1 MLSVTTVAGAFGYPA
16 ETRIA
21 SRRVGGRGKTMAS
34 GLIKPRE
41 IALDIGGSS
50 LVALEVT
57 GSADRLKL
65 RGCWEWPLSEGLVV
79 DGEIVDADLFAR
91 ELRAFASQNKL
102 RNRSV
107 QVSVSNQKVIVRNV
121 EMPDMTE
128 DELRGAI
135 EFQAQDYIPIPVEEA
150 VIDFHTV
157 GKRTNA
163 EGVSRQEVLL
173 VAAQRSMISTL
184 HTSIRQAGLRV
195 AGIDVSSM
203 ALVRALIPP
212 TPFLAAGADGGV
224 CRGIVDIGSSVS
236 TLVIAVD
243 NVVKFTRVINFS
255 SDRFA
260 RVLGE
265 QRSIPASDA
274 HTLAQRIGLI
284 GPMPAD
290 STLYASEVID
300 NTRQRLGEVAS
311 ELSEEIRRSLH
322 YYQGQEQA
330 VPLTELI
337 LSGRGALVRN
347 LDFHLAEALN
357 MPVTVGNP
365 LLMIAENASDHAD
378 VDLALMAPY
387 LAIAVGLV
395 LPEEE

>member
-1 MLSVTTVAGAFGYPA
+1 LPLGIV
-16 ETRIA
+16 
-21 SRRVGGRGKTMAS
+21 
-34 GLIKPRE
+34 KPKQ

-50 LVALEVT
+50 LVAIEVS

-79 DGEIVDADLFAR
+79 DGEVVDGDLFAR
-91 ELRAFASQNKL
+91 ELRAFAGQNKL
-102 RNRSV
+102 RNRMV
-107 QVSVSNQKVIVRNV
+107 QTSVSNQKVIVRNV

-150 VIDFHTV
+150 VMDFQIV
-157 GKRTNA
+157 GKRTSSDGA
-163 EGVSRQEVLL
+163 SRQEVLL
-173 VAAQRSMISTL
+173 VAAQSSMISTL
-184 HTSIRQAGLRV
+184 HAAIRQAGLRV
-195 AGIDVSSM
+195 SGIDVSSM

-212 TPFLAAGADGGV
+212 TPFMAAAGEGGV

-243 NVVKFTRVINFS
+243 GVVKFTRVINYS

-260 RVLGE
+260 RVLSE
-265 QRSIPASDA
+265 QRAIPLADA
-274 HTLAQRIGLI
+274 HVLAQRIGLS
-284 GPMPAD
+284 GPLPAD
-290 STLYASEVID
+290 STLYAPEVIED
-300 NTRQRLGEVAS
+300 TRRRLGEVAL

-322 YYQGQEQA
+322 YYQGQEKA
-330 VPLTELI
+330 APLTELI

-347 LDFHLAEALN
+347 LDSHLGEALN
-357 MPVTVGNP
+357 IPVSVGNP
-365 LLMIAENASDHAD
+365 LLMLAENASNLPDA
-378 VDLALMAPY
+378 DLAFMAPY
-387 LAIAVGLV
+387 LAVAVGLA

>member
-1 MLSVTTVAGAFGYPA
+1 
-16 ETRIA
+16 
-21 SRRVGGRGKTMAS
+21 MAL
-34 GLIKPRE
+34 GLLRPKE

-50 LVALEVT
+50 LVAMEVS
-57 GSADRLKL
+57 GSADRVKL

-107 QVSVSNQKVIVRNV
+107 HVSVSNQKVIVRNV

-128 DELRGAI
+128 SELRGAI
-135 EFQAQDYIPIPVEEA
+135 EFQAQDYIPIPVDEA
-150 VIDFHTV
+150 VIDFQIV

-173 VAAQRSMISTL
+173 VAAQSGMISTL
-184 HTSIRQAGLRV
+184 FGAIKQAGLRV

-212 TPFLAAGADGGV
+212 TSFLGSATEGGV
-224 CRGIVDIGSSVS
+224 CRGIGDISSSVS

-243 NVVKFTRVINFS
+243 GVVKFTRVINFS

-260 RVLGE
+260 RVVSE
-265 QRSIPASDA
+265 QRGIPLSDA
-274 HTLAQRIGLI
+274 QILAQRIGLA
-284 GPMPAD
+284 GPLPAD
-290 STLYASEVID
+290 TTLYSEGVISD
-300 NTRQRLGEVAS
+300 TRERLGEVAS
-311 ELSEEIRRSLH
+311 ELSEELRRSLH

-330 VPLTELI
+330 AQLTELI

-347 LDFHLAEALN
+347 LDSHLAEALN
-357 MPVTVGNP
+357 MPVTIGNP
-365 LLMIAENASDHAD
+365 LLLLAENASSLAD
-378 VDLALMAPY
+378 ADLAFRAPY
-387 LAIAVGLV
+387 LSVVVGLAV
-395 LPEEE
+395 PEEE

>member
-1 MLSVTTVAGAFGYPA
+1 M
-16 ETRIA
+16 
-21 SRRVGGRGKTMAS
+21 
-34 GLIKPRE
+34 
-41 IALDIGGSS
+41 
-50 LVALEVT
+50 EVT
-57 GSADRLKL
+57 GNLDRLKL

-79 DGEIVDADLFAR
+79 DGEIVDGDLFAR
-91 ELRAFASQNKL
+91 ELRAFSGHNKL

-128 DELRGAI
+128 EELRGAI

-150 VIDFHTV
+150 VIDFHVV
-157 GKRTNA
+157 GKHTNA
-163 EGVSRQEVLL
+163 EGASRQEVLL

-184 HTSIRQAGLRV
+184 HTSIKQAGLRV

-212 TPFLAAGADGGV
+212 APLLAAAQGGM
-224 CRGIVDIGSSVS
+224 CRGIVDIGSSVT
-236 TLVIAVD
+236 TLVIALE

-265 QRSIPASDA
+265 KRGVPANDA
-274 HTLAQRIGLI
+274 HILAQRIGLI

-290 STLYASEVID
+290 STLYAGEVIED
-300 NTRQRLGEVAS
+300 TRQRLGEVAS

-330 VPLTELI
+330 VPLAELI

-357 MPVTVGNP
+357 MPVMVGNP
-365 LLMIAENASDHAD
+365 LLMIAENSSNLAD
-378 VDLALMAPY
+378 VDLAFMAPY
-387 LAIAVGLV
+387 LAVAVGLIM
-395 LPEEE
+395 PEEE

>member
-1 MLSVTTVAGAFGYPA
+1 VPLGLV
-16 ETRIA
+16 
-21 SRRVGGRGKTMAS
+21 KT
-34 GLIKPRE
+34 KQ

-50 LVALEVT
+50 LVAVEVS

-79 DGEIVDADLFAR
+79 DGEIVDGDLFAR

-102 RNRSV
+102 RNRMV
-107 QVSVSNQKVIVRNV
+107 VVSVSNQKVIVRNV

-150 VIDFHTV
+150 VMDFQIV
-157 GKRTNA
+157 GKKTGA
-163 EGVSRQEVLL
+163 DGVSRQEVLL
-173 VAAQRSMISTL
+173 VAAQSSMIGTL
-184 HTSIRQAGLRV
+184 HAAIKQAGLRV
-195 AGIDVSSM
+195 SGIDVSSM

-212 TPFLAAGADGGV
+212 TPFMATSGEGGV

-243 NVVKFTRVINFS
+243 GVVKFTRVINYS

-260 RVLGE
+260 RVLSE
-265 QRSIPASDA
+265 QRAIPHSDA
-274 HTLAQRIGLI
+274 HVLAQRIGLS
-284 GPMPAD
+284 GPIPAD
-290 STLYASEVID
+290 SSLYAPDVIED
-300 NTRQRLGEVAS
+300 TRQRLGVVAT

-322 YYQGQEQA
+322 YYQGQEKA

-347 LDFHLAEALN
+347 LDSQLAEALN
-357 MPVTVGNP
+357 LPVTVGNP
-365 LLMIAENASDHAD
+365 LLLLAENASGIRDA
-378 VDLALMAPY
+378 DLAFMAPY
-387 LAIAVGLV
+387 LSVAVGLA
-395 LPEEE
+395 LSEEE

>member
-1 MLSVTTVAGAFGYPA
+1 
-16 ETRIA
+16 
-21 SRRVGGRGKTMAS
+21 MAL
-34 GLIKPRE
+34 GLIKPKE

-57 GSADRLKL
+57 GNADRLKL

-79 DGEIVDADLFAR
+79 DGEIVDGDLFAR
-91 ELRAFASQNKL
+91 ELRAFASQNRL

-163 EGVSRQEVLL
+163 EGVTRQEVLL

-184 HTSIRQAGLRV
+184 HTAVKQAGLRV
-195 AGIDVSSM
+195 AGIDVSCM
-203 ALVRALIPP
+203 ALVRALVPP
-212 TPFLAAGADGGV
+212 TSFLATGSDGGV

-236 TLVIAVD
+236 TLVIAVE
-243 NVVKFTRVINFS
+243 NVVRFTRVINFS

-274 HTLAQRIGLI
+274 HILAQRIGLV

-290 STLYASEVID
+290 STLYASEVIE

-330 VPLTELI
+330 APLSELI

-365 LLMIAENASDHAD
+365 LLMIAENASNLAD

-387 LAIAVGLV
+387 LAIVVGLM

>member
-1 MLSVTTVAGAFGYPA
+1 VPL
-16 ETRIA
+16 
-21 SRRVGGRGKTMAS
+21 
-34 GLIKPRE
+34 GLVKPKQ

-50 LVALEVT
+50 LVAIEVG

-79 DGEIVDADLFAR
+79 DGEIVDGDLFAR

-102 RNRSV
+102 RNRMV
-107 QVSVSNQKVIVRNV
+107 AVSVSNQKVIVRNV

-150 VIDFHTV
+150 VMDFQIV
-157 GKRTNA
+157 GKKTSA
-163 EGVSRQEVLL
+163 DGVSRQEVLL
-173 VAAQRSMISTL
+173 VAAQSSMIGTL
-184 HTSIRQAGLRV
+184 HAAIKQAGLRV
-195 AGIDVSSM
+195 SGIDVSSM

-212 TPFLAAGADGGV
+212 TPFMATSGDAGV

-243 NVVKFTRVINFS
+243 GVVKFTRVINYS

-260 RVLGE
+260 RVLSE
-265 QRSIPASDA
+265 QRSIPLSDA
-274 HTLAQRIGLI
+274 HALAQRIGLS

-290 STLYASEVID
+290 GSLYAPDVIED
-300 NTRQRLGEVAS
+300 TRQRLGVVAT

-322 YYQGQEQA
+322 YYQGQEKA
-330 VPLTELI
+330 VALTELI

-347 LDFHLAEALN
+347 LDSQLAEALN
-357 MPVTVGNP
+357 LPVTVGNP
-365 LLMIAENASDHAD
+365 LLALAENASGLPD
-378 VDLALMAPY
+378 VDLAFMAPY
-387 LAIAVGLV
+387 LSVVVGLAF
-395 LPEEE
+395 PEEE

>member
-1 MLSVTTVAGAFGYPA
+1 VAL
-16 ETRIA
+16 
-21 SRRVGGRGKTMAS
+21 
-34 GLIKPRE
+34 GLIKPKE
-41 IALDIGGSS
+41 IALDVGGSS
-50 LVALEVT
+50 LVAVEVT
-57 GSADRLKL
+57 GSPDRLKL

-79 DGEIVDADLFAR
+79 DGEVVDGDLFAR
-91 ELRAFASQNKL
+91 ELRAFTSQNRL

-107 QVSVSNQKVIVRNV
+107 HVSVSNQKVIVRNV

-150 VIDFHTV
+150 VMDFKIV

-173 VAAQRSMISTL
+173 VAAQSSMIATL
-184 HTSIRQAGLRV
+184 HGAIKQAGLRV
-195 AGIDVSSM
+195 SGIDVSSL

-212 TPFLAAGADGGV
+212 TPFLAAGGEVGV

-236 TLVIAVD
+236 TLVIAVEG
-243 NVVKFTRVINFS
+243 VVKFTRVVNFS

-265 QRSIPASDA
+265 QRGIPVGDA
-274 HTLAQRIGLI
+274 HLLAQRIGLV
-284 GPMPAD
+284 GPVPAD
-290 STLYASEVID
+290 TTLYAPEVIED
-300 NTRQRLGEVAS
+300 TRLRLGEVAS

-330 VPLTELI
+330 VPLAELI

-347 LDFHLAEALN
+347 LDSHLAEALS
-357 MPVTVGNP
+357 MPVSVGNP
-365 LLMIAENASDHAD
+365 LLLLSENGSNLSD
-378 VDLALMAPY
+378 VDLAFMAPY
-387 LAIAVGLV
+387 LSVAVGLA

>member
-1 MLSVTTVAGAFGYPA
+1 VPL
-16 ETRIA
+16 
-21 SRRVGGRGKTMAS
+21 
-34 GLIKPRE
+34 GLVKAKQ

-50 LVALEVT
+50 LVAIEVS

-91 ELRAFASQNKL
+91 ELRAFASQYKL
-102 RNRSV
+102 RNRMV
-107 QVSVSNQKVIVRNV
+107 LASVSNQKVIVRNV

-150 VIDFHTV
+150 VMDFQIV
-157 GKRTNA
+157 GKKTSA

-173 VAAQRSMISTL
+173 VAAQSSMIGTL
-184 HTSIRQAGLRV
+184 HAAIKQAGLRV

-212 TPFLAAGADGGV
+212 ATFMAASGEGGV

-243 NVVKFTRVINFS
+243 GVVKFTRVINYS

-260 RVLGE
+260 RVLSE
-265 QRSIPASDA
+265 QRAIPLSDA
-274 HTLAQRIGLI
+274 HTLAHRIGLS

-290 STLYASEVID
+290 STLYAADVID
-300 NTRQRLGEVAS
+300 DTRRRLGEAAT

-322 YYQGQEQA
+322 YYQGQEKA
-330 VPLTELI
+330 LPLTELI

-347 LDFHLAEALN
+347 LDSELSEALSI
-357 MPVTVGNP
+357 PVTVGNP
-365 LLMIAENASDHAD
+365 LLMLAENASNLGDAD
-378 VDLALMAPY
+378 VAFMAPY
-387 LAIAVGLV
+387 LSVVVGLA
-395 LPEEE
+395 LSEEE

>member
-1 MLSVTTVAGAFGYPA
+1 
-16 ETRIA
+16 
-21 SRRVGGRGKTMAS
+21 MAL
-34 GLIKPRE
+34 GLLRPKE

-50 LVALEVT
+50 LVAMEVS

-79 DGEIVDADLFAR
+79 DGEIVDGDLFAR
-91 ELRAFASQNKL
+91 ELRAFASQNGL

-121 EMPDMTE
+121 DMPDMTE

-135 EFQAQDYIPIPVEEA
+135 EFQAQDYIPIPVDEA
-150 VIDFHTV
+150 VIDFQML

-173 VAAQRSMISTL
+173 VAAQSSMISTL
-184 HTSIRQAGLRV
+184 FGAIKQAGMR
-195 AGIDVSSM
+195 AMGIDVSSM

-212 TPFLAAGADGGV
+212 TPFLATSSEGGV
-224 CRGIVDIGSSVS
+224 CRGIADISSSVS
-236 TLVIAVD
+236 TLVIAVEG
-243 NVVKFTRVINFS
+243 VVKFTRVINFS

-260 RVLGE
+260 RVISE
-265 QRSIPASDA
+265 QRGIPVSDA
-274 HTLAQRIGLI
+274 HILAQRVGLP
-284 GPMPAD
+284 GPMAAD
-290 STLYASEVID
+290 TKLYSDDVVTD
-300 NTRQRLGEVAS
+300 TQQRLGEVAS

-330 VPLTELI
+330 APLTELI

-347 LDFHLAEALN
+347 LDTHLAEALN
-357 MPVTVGNP
+357 MPVTIGNP
-365 LLMIAENASDHAD
+365 LLLLAENASNLPDA
-378 VDLALMAPY
+378 DLAFMAPY
-387 LAIAVGLV
+387 LSVVVGLA